1 MKSLSICF
9 FAGFVLV
16 LTGCAKGR
24 PTAARAPDPVR
35 VAIAPPAVKDGS
47 LWQEDSSTTASLTAD
62 VKARSKGD
70 IVTVLVVEKID
81 ASHAR
86 KTTTSRN
93 QSTDAAVTDVTV
105 PGAGAVLGAVASA
118 AGAKKDFKVGLSSK
132 RSFDGGGTVTDSGT
146 VSATLSMQVVD
157 VLPNGNLVLMGS
169 KEVTVS
175 GEVQVVTVSGI
186 ARQKDVSPDNQLYS
200 TQLAEARVH
209 ITGDGPL
216 DEAQRRTLVGRLF
229 DWVNLF

>member
-1 MKSLSICF
+1 MKRLSVCLI
-9 FAGFVLV
+9 AGCVLAMA
-16 LTGCAKGR
+16 GCAKGR

-35 VAIAPPAVKDGS
+35 VAITPPAVKDGS
-47 LWQEDSSTTASLTAD
+47 LWQDDATAAASLTSD

-70 IVTVLVVEKID
+70 IVTVMVIEKID
-81 ASHAR
+81 AKRAR
-86 KTTTSRN
+86 QTTTSRN
-93 QSTDAAVTDVTV
+93 QDVDASVSDVTL

-118 AGAKKDFKVGLSSK
+118 TGAKKDFKVGLASK
-132 RSFDGGGTVTDSGT
+132 RSFDGGGSVSDSGEVRAT
-146 VSATLSMQVVD
+146 VSMQVVE
-157 VLPNGNLVLMGS
+157 VLPNGNLVLTGA

-175 GEVQVVTVSGI
+175 GEVQVVTLSGI
-186 ARQKDVSPDNQLYS
+186 ARQKDVSPDNTLFS

-209 ITGDGPL
+209 ITGNGPL